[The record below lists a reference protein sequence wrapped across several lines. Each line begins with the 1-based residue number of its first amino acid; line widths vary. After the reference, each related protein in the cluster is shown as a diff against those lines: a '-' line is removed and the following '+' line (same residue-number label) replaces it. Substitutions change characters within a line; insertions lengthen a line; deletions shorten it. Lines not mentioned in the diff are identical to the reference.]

1 MRHPYDQEQLARHH
15 RQDLLEEAARR
26 RTLALAVGPSF
37 RSRLAALIARRAAA
51 RRQPRVE
58 AAPRSA

>member
-1 MRHPYDQEQLARHH
+1 MRHPYDQEQLARYHH
-15 RQDLLEEAARR
+15 QDLLQEAARR
-26 RTLALAVGPSF
+26 RTFALAAGPSF
-37 RSRLAALIARRAAA
+37 RERLTALIARQAAA